1 MDNLLQDLRYSFRM
15 LFKTPGFTLLAIV
28 TLALGIG
35 ANTAIFSVIYAV
47 LLKPMPYPQPERL
60 LLIRE
65 RFVGLFQTG
74 SVSYPN
80 YLDWRAAQ
88 RSCTDIAM
96 FRTSGFNL
104 VAAQGEGEPERVR
117 GLRVTANFLSV
128 LNLQPQLGRVFTE
141 AEDKPGAPHV
151 AMIGDRLWRQR
162 FGASPTVLGRRVTLN
177 GVPTEIVGVVPPQM
191 QLAREA
197 QIFTPL
203 ADLRADPNILERGN
217 HPGFRALGRL
227 KDGVTLEQARADFDT
242 IAANLEK
249 QYPDHNTGR
258 RVKMDTILE
267 SAVADYRSNLYV
279 VFGAV
284 TCVLLIA
291 CANVAGLL
299 LARGTARQRELGVR
313 AALGASRFRLTM
325 QLVIESLIL
334 AFVGAGAG
342 VLLSVWGLDI
352 IVALSP
358 ANELRFQSIHI
369 NMPALLFTA
378 GVATLAGLIAGVW
391 PAWRVAGAAT
401 PALALREGGR
411 ASSDSADRQRLRA
424 GLVIA
429 QVALALVL
437 LAGAGLLLKSFREVN
452 RLAYGFNPE
461 QLLEMSIALPK
472 ARYADDAKIA
482 QFYRLV
488 LERVRALPGVLS
500 ATAAD
505 NIPFDGDEWD
515 STFHITGKPA
525 DPPGKEP
532 AAQVSVVSS
541 DFFKT
546 LGIPLLRGRA
556 FGREDQPG
564 KNWSVIIDES
574 FARRFFPGEDPIG
587 KHIDNNQ
594 TLDKN
599 SPPLTVVGVVGRIR
613 SEDPADAFEKL
624 NMPQMYYFGEQ
635 LAHSEQILLVRVAS
649 GDPLSY
655 AETVKREVFAVD
667 PDQPVSDVTTMR
679 RAISDNMAS
688 RRLTMTLVGT
698 FAGLA
703 LTLAAIGLFGVM
715 ALRVTQRTREIG
727 IRLALGAQR
736 PDVFRLV
743 IANGL
748 KLAGIGVGIGLI
760 ASFGLTRLLA
770 GLLFGVGT
778 GDPLTFLLVVVVLG
792 CVALLANYL
801 PARRATRVDP
811 IVALHEE

>member
-1 MDNLLQDLRYSFRM
+1 MDNLLQDLRYAFRM

-65 RFVGLFQTG
+65 RVIGLFQSG

-88 RSCTDIAM
+88 RSCTDLAM
-96 FRTSGFNL
+96 FRSQGFNL
-104 VAAQGEGEPERVR
+104 AAQGEGEPERVR
-117 GLRVTANFLSV
+117 GLRVTANILSV
-128 LNLQPQLGRVFTE
+128 LDLKPQLGRAFTE

-151 AMIGDRLWRQR
+151 AMIGDRLWRKR
-162 FGASPTVLGRRVTLN
+162 FGGKSDVLGRRITLN
-177 GVPTEIVGVVPPQM
+177 GVPTEIIGVLPPQM
-191 QLAREA
+191 QLSREA
-197 QIFTPL
+197 QIFEPL

-217 HPGFRALGRL
+217 HPGFRVLARL
-227 KDGVTLEQARADFDT
+227 KNGVTLKQARADFDT
-242 IAANLEK
+242 IARNLEK

-258 RVKMDTILE
+258 RVKMDTLLE
-267 SAVADYRSNLYV
+267 SAVGDYRSNLYV
-279 VFGAV
+279 LFGAV
-284 TCVLLIA
+284 VCVLLIA
-291 CANVAGLL
+291 SANVAGLL

-325 QLVIESLIL
+325 QLVTESIIL
-334 AFVGAGAG
+334 AFVGAAAG

-358 ANELRFQSIHI
+358 AHELRFHEIHI

-378 GVATLAGLIAGVW
+378 GVATLAGLMAGVW

-411 ASSDSADRQRLRA
+411 GSSDGADRQRLRA
-424 GLVIA
+424 GLVVA

-437 LAGAGLLLKSFREVN
+437 LTGAGLLLKSFREVN

-461 QLLEMSIALPK
+461 QLLEMQLALPK
-472 ARYADDAKIA
+472 ARYADDAKVT
-482 QFYRLV
+482 QFFNLL
-488 LERVRALPGVLS
+488 LERVRALPGVVS
-500 ATAAD
+500 AAAAE

-515 STFHITGKPA
+515 SSFHITGKPA
-525 DPPGKEP
+525 DAPGKEP
-532 AAQVSVVSS
+532 SAQVSIVSS

-546 LGIPLLRGRA
+546 MGIPLLRGRA
-556 FGREDQPG
+556 LGTEDRPG

-599 SPPLTVVGVVGRIR
+599 QPPLTIVGVVGRVR
-613 SEDPADAFEKL
+613 NEDPVDAFEKL
-624 NMPQMYYFGEQ
+624 NMPQMYYSTEQ
-635 LAHSEQILLVRVAS
+635 FSQTEQILLVRVAS

-655 AETVKREVFAVD
+655 AETVKREVLAVD

-679 RAISDNMAS
+679 HAISDNMAS

-743 IANGL
+743 IGNGL
-748 KLAGIGVGIGLI
+748 KLAAIGVAVGLV
-760 ASFGLTRLLA
+760 ASFGLTRLLS

-778 GDPLTFLLVVVVLG
+778 GDPMTFLLVVLVLG

-801 PARRATRVDP
+801 PARRATKVDP